1 MKEKK
6 QVKIGIDLGGS
17 HIAILGGSHI
27 AIGVVTKTG
36 KILEKIEKKLKGIV
50 TKEVRSV
57 IEKTIIDAVE
67 KFSKEYNV
75 LEMGIAIPGTV
86 NDREIVKSV
95 NLGLKNYNIV
105 EKLEEKIKLPIKIRN
120 DAKAAAIAENKYGAL
135 KGYNRIL
142 FLTLGTG
149 IGGAVIINGK
159 LLDTGNLP
167 GCEIGHMVIE
177 KDGIECNCGKK
188 GCFEKYASMQAFKN
202 NLRKALGFDEKV
214 SGKEL
219 LAIVK
224 NTNEKDENY
233 KIIKKVKNEFIEN
246 LAIGISNLV
255 NIFEPEAIGIGGSFV
270 YFEEVLLEDLK
281 KEIISKNLLFNQRK
295 EINIQTAVL
304 GNEAGIIGAIL

>member
-17 HIAILGGSHI
+17 NI
-27 AIGVVTKTG
+27 AIGVANKTG

-219 LAIVK
+219 LATIK

-270 YFEEVLLEDLK
+270 YFEEVLLEELK

-295 EINIQTAVL
+295 EIKIQTAVL